1 MWSIW
6 WRIVRKPIS
15 DWPTNGTTTRWTERQ
30 EASNFFTRKP
40 CFGDIMI
47 GLGCVYIFVMTTF
60 ESVSLVNNIDTCMW
74 KSLIYII
81 SPNSFE
87 NKLSFLLQGNPL
99 PLMALGQSGD
109 NLRTTQPPAN
119 EYFFLSIPPSPGPMM
134 FRRSVGDSARVS
146 VPNNTCRSI
155 HLFINLN
162 RNEKVLFSLQH
173 LPYYIFELSFFN
185 KFFTSERGIL
195 R

>member
-15 DWPTNGTTTRWTERQ
+15 DGTTGSITLFYQQTLFWGYYEW
-30 EASNFFTRKP
+30 SW
-40 CFGDIMI
+40 
-47 GLGCVYIFVMTTF
+47 LCVYFGHDDLTF
-60 ESVSLVNNIDTCMW
+60 QSVSLVNNIHTCMW
-74 KSLIYII
+74 KSLMYII

-87 NKLSFLLQGNPL
+87 NKPWFLLQGNPL

-134 FRRSVGDSARVS
+134 FRRSVGDNAHVS
-146 VPNNTCRSI
+146 VPNKTCRSI
-155 HLFINLN
+155 HLCINLN
-162 RNEKVLFSLQH
+162 QKRERTFALQH
-173 LPYYIFELSFFN
+173 LPYYIFELSF
-185 KFFTSERGIL
+185 S
-195 R
+195 